1 MSQPLVTFIIPAYNV
16 ARYLR
21 QCIDSVYR
29 LDLSGHER
37 EVIVVDDGS
46 TDNTDEVLSRCREVY
61 DTLQTIRQSNCGLS
75 VARNNAM
82 DIATGKYIC
91 FVDADDLLV
100 ADNGGVAA
108 SGTLSVLV
116 KAMES
121 GRNDIIGVDL
131 LQRDKNGR
139 QLPYRRY
146 VPIYNKVYAPAALFM
161 QGRNLFPC
169 VWAYLFR
176 REFVEREGLRFRPS
190 VYHEDED
197 FTVKAFVLGCSF
209 VALPVCWYVRRL
221 RQGSITTTVDRSMQ
235 QRRLRD
241 VLKILSGLDAF
252 FERNAGSEVYARCK
266 MDYLVVDLLRVMLRQ
281 RHPKA
286 FRREIVSALRGMG
299 RFPLRWRWEP
309 KYILFN
315 LLTRVIL

>member
-1 MSQPLVTFIIPAYNV
+1 MSQPLVTFIIPAYN
-16 ARYLR
+16 AAPYLR

-29 LDLSGHER
+29 QPLAGYGR

-46 TDNTDEVLSRCREVY
+46 TDGTDEVLSQCHAVY
-61 DTLQTIRQSNCGLS
+61 ATLRTLRQDNRGPSA
-75 VARNNAM
+75 ARNAAM
-82 DIATGKYIC
+82 DIATGKYLC
-91 FVDADDLLV
+91 FVDADDLLI
-100 ADNGGVAA
+100 ADSGGSDTAA
-108 SGTLSVLV
+108 AWDTVV
-116 KAMES
+116 KALEDGS
-121 GRNDIIGVDL
+121 NDIISVDV
-131 LQRDKNGR
+131 LQRDGSGR
-139 QLPYRRY
+139 QMPYRRY
-146 VPIYNKVYAPAALFM
+146 VPIYNKVYTPAALFM

-176 REFVEREGLRFRPS
+176 RDFVEREGLRFSPS
-190 VYHEDED
+190 VYHEDDD
-197 FTVKAFVLGCSF
+197 FIIRAFALGGSF

-221 RQGSITTTVDRSMQ
+221 RQGSITTTVDRSMR

-241 VLKILSGLDAF
+241 VLKIMSGLDTF
-252 FERNAGSEVYARCK
+252 FEQNAGLEAYARCK
-266 MDYLVVDLLRVMLRQ
+266 MDYLVVDLLLTMLRQ

-286 FRREIVSALRGMG
+286 FRSEIVGALREMG

>member
-91 FVDADDLLV
+91 FVDADDFLV

-146 VPIYNKVYAPAALFM
+146 VPIYNKVYAPAVLFM

-169 VWAYLFR
+169 VWAYIFR

-197 FTVKAFVLGCSF
+197 FTVKAFVLGGSF

-221 RQGSITTTVDRSMQ
+221 RQGSITTTVDRSIQ

-241 VLKILSGLDAF
+241 VLKILSGLDVF
-252 FERNAGSEVYARCK
+252 FERNAGSEAYARCK

-281 RHPKA
+281 RHPKV